1 MTRQEIFARISQLIA
16 AAMPGSDPGSLK
28 ETTDLYDLGLD
39 STTAVGLMLEIE
51 DQFGLTFPDSLI
63 TDTTFQTPGAL
74 STAVETI
81 LAS

>member
-1 MTRQEIFARISQLIA
+1 MSRQEILDRIVQLIT
-16 AAMPGSDPGSLK
+16 AAMPGCDPGALQ
-28 ETTDLYDLGLD
+28 EATDLYDLGLD

-51 DQFGLTFPDSLI
+51 DSFGLTFPDALI

-74 STAVETI
+74 SAAVETI